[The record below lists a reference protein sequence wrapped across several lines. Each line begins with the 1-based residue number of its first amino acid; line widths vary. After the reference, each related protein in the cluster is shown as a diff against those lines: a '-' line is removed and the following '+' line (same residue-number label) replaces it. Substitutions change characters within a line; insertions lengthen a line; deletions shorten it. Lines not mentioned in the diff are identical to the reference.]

1 MSEHSLRAHSQGGPL
16 RRAAASLWYYR
27 SYWLMMLPGIIFY
40 LVFAYLPI
48 YGVQIAFRD
57 YTFAKGIW
65 HSDWIGLR
73 NFEDLFRIK
82 RFWVAVRNTFIIS
95 GGRLLFEFPIPILI
109 AILLNEVRSKTSKR
123 VLQTIYTFPH
133 FISWV
138 VAFGIFF
145 SFLST
150 DGIVNRVIAML
161 GHRPVGFFT
170 DPKVFRPLLYATDMW
185 KTMGWSS
192 IIYLA
197 AITAVSPEVMEA
209 AIVDGANRFQ
219 RILYVV
225 LPGIMPVIAIV
236 FILNIGNAMNA
247 GFDQIFNLYSP
258 NVYEVA
264 DIVDTYVY
272 RMSFTS
278 SGSFSLSS
286 AAGLF
291 KSVINLIFLL
301 TADRVVR
308 LFGQP
313 GIWR

>member
-1 MSEHSLRAHSQGGPL
+1 MNGISVRREERNLIMRALHSFIQN
-16 RRAAASLWYYR
+16 R

-40 LVFAYLPI
+40 LVFCYLPI

-57 YTFAKGIW
+57 YAFSKGIW
-65 HSDWIGLR
+65 HSDWVGLR
-73 NFEDLFRIK
+73 NFQDLLRIK
-82 RFWVAVRNTFIIS
+82 KFWVSVQNTFIIS
-95 GGRLLFEFPIPILI
+95 AGRLVFEFPFPILL
-109 AILLNEVRSKTSKR
+109 AILLNEVRNKPGKR
-123 VLQTIYTFPH
+123 FLQTIYTFPH

-150 DGIVNRVIAML
+150 DGIVNRVITLL
-161 GHRPVGFFT
+161 GSKPVGFFT
-170 DPKVFRPLLYATDMW
+170 DPKIFRPLLYASDLW
-185 KTMGWSS
+185 KSMGWSS

-197 AITAVSPEVMEA
+197 AITSVSPEVMEA

-219 RILYVV
+219 RIVYVV
-225 LPGIMPVIAIV
+225 LPGIMPVIAIML
-236 FILNIGNAMNA
+236 ILNLGNAMNA

-258 NVYEVA
+258 NVYDVA

-272 RMSFTS
+272 RMSFRS
-278 SGSFSLSS
+278 SGSFSLSA
-286 AAGLF
+286 AAGLL
-291 KSVINLIFLL
+291 KSVINLVFLL

-308 LFGQP
+308 VFGQQ

>member
-1 MSEHSLRAHSQGGPL
+1 MSSIEARRTDKGLLLRSLHSVVQ
-16 RRAAASLWYYR
+16 YR
-27 SYWLMMLPGIIFY
+27 NYWLMMLPGIIFY
-40 LVFAYLPI
+40 LVFCYLPI

-57 YTFAKGIW
+57 YTFSKGIW

-73 NFEDLFRIK
+73 NFQDLFRIK
-82 RFWVAVRNTFIIS
+82 KFWVAVQNTFIIS
-95 GGRLLFEFPIPILI
+95 AGRLVFEFPVPILV
-109 AILLNEVRSKTSKR
+109 AILLNEVRSKPGKR

-150 DGIVNRVIAML
+150 DGIVNRVITL
-161 GHRPVGFFT
+161 SGGSSVGFFT
-170 DPKVFRPLLYATDMW
+170 DPKVFRPLLYATDLW
-185 KTMGWSS
+185 KSMGWSS

-197 AITAVSPEVMEA
+197 AITSVSPEVMEA
-209 AIVDGANRFQ
+209 AVVDGANRFQ

-225 LPGIMPVIAIV
+225 LPGIMPVIAIM

-258 NVYEVA
+258 NVYEVS
-264 DIVDTYVY
+264 DIIDTYVY
-272 RMSFTS
+272 RMSFRS
-278 SGSFSLSS
+278 SGSFSVSA

-291 KSVINLIFLL
+291 KSVINLLFLL
-301 TADRVVR
+301 SADRVVR
-308 LFGQP
+308 LFGQQ